1 MSAGGALVRHDPAAA
16 VLDRVPL
23 SYGDPGAEY
32 DAYRRHA
39 IVVDRSHRGRMV
51 LSGPAAAGMLNGL
64 VTNDVSSLA
73 PGHGCYAVALTAKGR
88 IVADLRV
95 FNTSD
100 GLLVDAPARAFD
112 GWMAVVKKYI
122 NPRMA
127 PYRDVSAT
135 TRSIGVFGAQA
146 RHVVEQMTGV
156 SGSALALL
164 PAYGFAESIVDG
176 EVVRIA
182 HVPELGNEGFD
193 LFGSESSIALMRE
206 RSIAARATPAGMIA
220 WEVARVEAGRP
231 EFGID
236 MDDTTLPQEANMD
249 ELQAISYTKGCYTGQ
264 EVVARV
270 HFRGHVNRH
279 LRGLRVAGMEAPP
292 PGATLVDDEGKA
304 VGDVRSAVSSPTLG
318 GIGLGMVRRE
328 VEPGT
333 SLHARW
339 EGGEERDMRVDVV
352 PVPFAVD
359 GEG

>member
-1 MSAGGALVRHDPAAA
+1 MSAGSALVRHDPAAA

-23 SYGDPGAEY
+23 SYGDPVAEY
-32 DAYRRHA
+32 EAFRRHA
-39 IVVDRSHRGRMV
+39 IVVDRNHRGRMM
-51 LSGPAAAGMLNGL
+51 LSGPSASTMLNGL
-64 VTNDVSSLA
+64 VTNDIASLL
-73 PGHGCYAVALTAKGR
+73 PGHGCYAVALSAKGR
-88 IVADLRV
+88 IIADLRV
-95 FNTSD
+95 FNTSE

-112 GWMAVVKKYI
+112 GWMAVVRKYV
-122 NPRMA
+122 NPRSA

-135 TRSIGVFGAQA
+135 LRSIGVFGAQA
-146 RHVVEQMTGV
+146 RHVVEQMTGLN
-156 SGSALALL
+156 GTALALL
-164 PAYGFAESIVDG
+164 PSYGFAEAVVEG

-193 LFGSESSIALMRE
+193 LFGSESAIALMRE
-206 RSIAARATPAGMIA
+206 RAIEARATPAGMIA

-236 MDDTTLPQEANMD
+236 MDDTTIPQEANMD
-249 ELQAISYTKGCYTGQ
+249 ELMAISYTKGCYTGQ

-292 PGATLVDDEGKA
+292 PGATLVDEEGKA
-304 VGDVRSAVSSPTLG
+304 VGDVRSAVSSPALG

-328 VEPGT
+328 VNPGT
-333 SLHARW
+333 SLRARW
-339 EGGEERDMRVDVV
+339 EGGEERDVRVDVV

-359 GEG
+359 EEG